1 MNLFRGQTY
10 APGDLIEVAGARVRL
25 RVSPRARRVSLR
37 IDQTKREVI
46 ASAPSQRRLHEAVA
60 FAGQRAHWIVAH
72 IDALPQPTTV
82 MPGGLIEVF
91 GQPHRLE
98 LARSRLKAGFY
109 EDDGGHGVLRAFGE
123 GEAFA
128 RSVLRLLKR
137 HALEVLEERTRI
149 HAAAL
154 GRPPPK
160 VAVADARGRWGSCRP
175 PRAGQGV
182 FGLSASSKGD
192 AGSIRYSWRLV
203 LAPFEVAD
211 YVAVHECA
219 HLLEANHGP
228 QFWAHVRRI
237 YGAEKTPRAWLRQNG
252 ARLHAFGRHQ

>member
-25 RVSPRARRVSLR
+25 KVSPRASRVSLR
-37 IDQTKREVI
+37 IDQSKREVI

-60 FAGQRAHWIVAH
+60 FAGQRAHWIAAH
-72 IDALPQPTTV
+72 LEALPRPTTV
-82 MPGGLIEVF
+82 KPGDLIEVF

-98 LARSRLKAGFY
+98 AAESRLKAGFY
-109 EDDGGHGVLRAFGE
+109 EGEDGHGVLRAFGE

-128 RSVLRLLKR
+128 RSVVRLLKR
-137 HALEVLEERTRI
+137 HALQVLTERTAF
-149 HAAAL
+149 HTAAL
-154 GRPPPK
+154 GRPMPK

-175 PRAGQGV
+175 ARPAKRG
-182 FGLSASSKGD
+182 SKGD
-192 AGSIRYSWRLV
+192 DGSIRYSWRLA

-211 YVAVHECA
+211 YVAAHECA

-228 QFWAHVRRI
+228 RFWAHVRTL
-237 YGAEKTPRAWLRQNG
+237 YGPEKAPRAWLRQHG
-252 ARLHAFGRHQ
+252 SRLHAFGRPI

>member
-1 MNLFRGQTY
+1 MNLFRGPTY

-25 RVSPRARRVSLR
+25 KVSPRASRVSLR

-60 FAGQRAHWIVAH
+60 FAGQRAHWIAAH
-72 IDALPQPTTV
+72 IQALPRPTTV
-82 MPGGLIEVF
+82 APGERLDVF

-98 LARSRLKAGFY
+98 AAESRLKAGFY
-109 EDDGGHGVLRAFGE
+109 EDEDGHAVLRAFGE

-128 RSVLRLLKR
+128 RSVVRLLKR
-137 HALEVLEERTRI
+137 HALEVLAERTAV

-154 GRPPPK
+154 GRPAPK
-160 VAVADARGRWGSCRP
+160 VAVADAKGRWGSCRP
-175 PRAGQGV
+175 ARPPGRGA
-182 FGLSASSKGD
+182 KGD
-192 AGSIRYSWRLV
+192 CGSIRYSWRLV

-211 YVAVHECA
+211 YVAAHECA

-228 QFWAHVRRI
+228 KFWAHVRVL
-237 YGAEKTPRAWLRQNG
+237 YGQEKSPRAWLRQHG
-252 ARLHAFGRHQ
+252 ARLHAFARPV

>member
-1 MNLFRGQTY
+1 MNLFRGHSY
-10 APGDLIEVAGARVRL
+10 APGDLIEVGGARVRL

-37 IDQTKREVI
+37 IDQTRREVI

-60 FAGQRAHWIVAH
+60 FAGQRAHWIAAH
-72 IDALPQPTTV
+72 INALPQPATAA
-82 MPGGLIEVF
+82 PGDVIEVF

-98 LARSRLKAGFY
+98 PAESRLKAGFY
-109 EDDGGHGVLRAFGE
+109 EDEDGHGVLRAFGE

-128 RSVLRLLKR
+128 RSVVRLLKR
-137 HALEVLEERTRI
+137 HALEVLTERTGV

-154 GRPPPK
+154 GRPMPK
-160 VAVADARGRWGSCRP
+160 VAVADAKGRWGSCRP
-175 PRAGQGV
+175 ARPPTRGRR
-182 FGLSASSKGD
+182 GD

-211 YVAVHECA
+211 YVAAHECA

-228 QFWAHVRRI
+228 RFWAHVRAL
-237 YGAEKTPRAWLRQNG
+237 YGHEKAPRAWLRQHG
-252 ARLHAFGRHQ
+252 ARLHAFGRPPQM